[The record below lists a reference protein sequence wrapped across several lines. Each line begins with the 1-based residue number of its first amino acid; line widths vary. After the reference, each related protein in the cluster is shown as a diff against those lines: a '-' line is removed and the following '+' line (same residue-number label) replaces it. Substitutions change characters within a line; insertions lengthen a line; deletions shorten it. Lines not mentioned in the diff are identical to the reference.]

1 MPACLEEWMEWLPE
15 VPDEPERPAEV
26 YSGQE
31 KLLGEGQVISLVD
44 LLSALWGEGDRHA
57 MSLAVAGAL
66 AKEGYHSTVA
76 ESLVGKVCR
85 HAGDREERDR
95 MAAVRNTYRAASLG
109 MPVKA
114 WKALGE
120 LMPPDTLSYFRELID
135 ARPKPE
141 TPGRDP
147 PARLDDEDDD
157 PYAVPFRLTDR
168 QDFPSYP
175 ALMQGILPADPRGVV
190 GYLAG
195 LSQSFKSYL
204 ALDWGCHV
212 SQGMAWHGHE
222 TTQAQVLYVCA
233 EGQYSDLLSRLRAW
247 EAHHGVRAENLFC
260 RLSPINLFVPE
271 SVEKALRLVSR
282 IGGLSPRFV
291 ILDTLSQCAGE
302 MQETSN
308 DDART
313 IYRACKRFGTEFGAT
328 VLVVHH
334 AGKSEGA
341 ILRGASALFDDSD
354 FVHQLVR
361 PGWQVN
367 GMDCTLN
374 SIKLKSARRVRGH
387 EMQAKEVEWVE
398 GDERGKDLVLVQ
410 RVLQSAFSGIPSY

>member
-1 MPACLEEWMEWLPE
+1 VPICLEDVQEYVELPE
-15 VPDEPERPAEV
+15 LEPERPAEV
-26 YSGQE
+26 YP
-31 KLLGEGQVISLVD
+31 
-44 LLSALWGEGDRHA
+44 EGDKELSDETARQVAELLPFVWAEPNRHRLA
-57 MSLAVAGAL
+57 MALAGVM
-66 AKEGYHSTVA
+66 AKEGYSQECA
-76 ESLVGKVCR
+76 ETLVYRVC
-85 HAGDREERDR
+85 AWCSDPESRDR
-95 MAAVRNTYRAASLG
+95 VQAVRDTYRSASTG
-109 MPVKA
+109 QPVMA
-114 WKALGE
+114 WRTMAE
-120 LMPPDTLSYFRELID
+120 IMPPDTLEYFRGLID
-135 ARPKPE
+135 AKTKP

-147 PARLDDEDDD
+147 PADDD
-157 PYAVPFRLTDR
+157 PYEMPFRLTDR

-204 ALDWGCHV
+204 SLDWGCHV

-222 TTQAQVLYVCA
+222 VTQAQALYVCA

-247 EAHHGVRAENLFC
+247 EAHHGVSAENLFC

-282 IGGLSPRFV
+282 IDGLAPRFV

-313 IYRACKRFGTEFGAT
+313 IYRACKRWGQEFGAT

-387 EMQAKEVEWVE
+387 EMQARVVEWAE
-398 GDERGKDLVLVQ
+398 GDERGSDLVLVQ
-410 RVLQSAFSGIPSY
+410 RVLQSAFSGVPSY

>member
-1 MPACLEEWMEWLPE
+1 MPICLEDVQEYAELPE
-15 VPDEPERPAEV
+15 LEPERPAKV
-26 YSGQE
+26 YSGQGRE
-31 KLLGEGQVISLVD
+31 LPDEAARQVAELLPFVWAEPNRHRLAM
-44 LLSALWGEGDRHA
+44 AL
-57 MSLAVAGAL
+57 AGVM
-66 AKEGYHSTVA
+66 AKEGYSQECA
-76 ESLVGKVCR
+76 ETLVRRVC
-85 HAGDREERDR
+85 AWCSDPENRDR
-95 MAAVRNTYRAASLG
+95 VQAVRDTYQSASLG
-109 MPVKA
+109 QPVMA
-114 WKALGE
+114 WKTMAE
-120 LMPPDTLSYFRELID
+120 IMPPDTLEYFRGLID

-147 PARLDDEDDD
+147 PADDD
-157 PYAVPFRLTDR
+157 PYEMPFRLTER

-204 ALDWGCHV
+204 SLDWAGHV

-222 TTQAQVLYVCA
+222 VTQAQVLYVCA
-233 EGQYSDLLSRLRAW
+233 EGQYSDLISRLRAW

-271 SVEKALRLVSR
+271 SVDKALRLVSR
-282 IGGLSPRFV
+282 SELSPRFV

-313 IYRACKRFGTEFGAT
+313 IYRACKRWGQEFGAT

-354 FVHQLVR
+354 FVLQLVR

-374 SIKLKSARRVRGH
+374 SIKLKSARRIRGH
-387 EMQAKEVEWVE
+387 EMQAKEVECVE
-398 GDERGKDLVLVQ
+398 GNDRGSDLLLVQ
-410 RVLQSAFSGIPSY
+410 SVLRSAFSGVPSY